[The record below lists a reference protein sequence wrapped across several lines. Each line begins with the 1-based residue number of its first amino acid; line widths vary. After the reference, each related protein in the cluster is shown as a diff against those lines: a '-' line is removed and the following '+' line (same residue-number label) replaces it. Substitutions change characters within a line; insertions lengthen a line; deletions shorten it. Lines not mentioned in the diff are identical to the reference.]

1 MDSHFFL
8 AQSINLNLDLFK
20 FRPEGAS
27 FSNQYVAAAIIG
39 VLLLGAAVGV
49 YFLLRRRR
57 EYSDLSMQREEARLR
72 LLMSEL
78 NLGDTEN
85 ELLIT
90 LAGDDHPSN
99 LVPLIEFRSEFE
111 NALTAFRSENP
122 SHPSIKRMSQLR
134 QRLEFGFG
142 NIRNPFTDTRM
153 LAPGMKMRCRI
164 RTPKRDIDF
173 LTTMLGLNENNF
185 IIRPPIAKGK
195 PVEMARFNELHFRV
209 SRENDAEYEFIS
221 RVSGQL
227 PEGNRAVVMEH
238 TKDISRMLFR
248 NAERVETTIPVQ
260 LYVIR
265 QEFTSDR
272 AVAHLKAMD
281 SQYVFEGEI
290 IDLSIGGALVRS
302 KNQETRL
309 NDGDVVVFQL
319 PASQIKDDL
328 VSQVVGIFEGE
339 GGNPHM
345 HMQFLGLKELNR
357 LKLSKYLEILR
368 ENTVTSSEY
377 SEPTASGAS

>member
-1 MDSHFFL
+1 MDFYLFL
-8 AQSINLNLDLFK
+8 AQSINLELDLFK

-27 FSNQYVAAAIIG
+27 FSNQYVAAAVIG
-39 VLLLGAAVGV
+39 VLLLGAGVGV
-49 YFLLRRRR
+49 YFILRRRR
-57 EYSDLSMQREEARLR
+57 EYSDLSLQREEARLR

-78 NLGDTEN
+78 NLGDSEHQ
-85 ELLIT
+85 LLIA
-90 LAGDDHPSN
+90 LAGDEHPSK

-111 NALTAFRSENP
+111 DALTTFHTENP
-122 SHPSIKRMSQLR
+122 SHPAIKRMSQLR
-134 QRLEFGFG
+134 QRLEYGFG

-164 RTPKRDIDF
+164 ETPKRNIDF
-173 LTTMLGLNENNF
+173 LTTLLGLNESNF

-195 PVEMARFNELHFRV
+195 PVDMARFHELHFRV

-227 PEGNRAVVMEH
+227 PEGNRAIVMEH

-248 NAERVETTIPVQ
+248 NAERVEISISMQ

-265 QEFTSDR
+265 QEYTSDR

-281 SQYVFEGEI
+281 SQYVFEGEFL
-290 IDLSIGGALVRS
+290 DLSIGGALVRA
-302 KNQETRL
+302 KEQENRL
-309 NDGDVVVFQL
+309 NDGDVIVFQL
-319 PASQIKDDL
+319 PDSQIKDDL

-339 GGNPHM
+339 GGSTHM
-345 HMQFLGLKELNR
+345 HLQFLGMKELNR
-357 LKLSKYLEILR
+357 LKLSKYLETLK
-368 ENTVTSSEY
+368 ENAVTSVEY
-377 SEPTASGAS
+377 GESTAPGAS

>member
-1 MDSHFFL
+1 MDSYLFL
-8 AQSINLNLDLFK
+8 AQSTNLALDLFK

-27 FSNQYVAAAIIG
+27 FSNQYVAAAFIG

-57 EYSDLSMQREEARLR
+57 EYSDLSLQREEARLR
-72 LLMSEL
+72 LMMSEL
-78 NLGDTEN
+78 NLGDSEH
-85 ELLIT
+85 ELLIA
-90 LAGDDHPSN
+90 LAGDDHPSR

-111 NALTAFRSENP
+111 NALTEFRSENP
-122 SHPSIKRMSQLR
+122 SHPTIKRMSQLR
-134 QRLEFGFG
+134 QRLEFGFR

-173 LTTMLGLNENNF
+173 LTSLLGLNENNF

-195 PVEMARFNELHFRV
+195 PVEMARFHELHFRI

-290 IDLSIGGALVRS
+290 KDLSIGGALVRA
-302 KNQETRL
+302 KKQETRL

-319 PASQIKDDL
+319 PESQIKDDL

-339 GGNPHM
+339 GGSPHM
-345 HMQFLGLKELNR
+345 HMQFLGMKELNR

-368 ENTVTSSEY
+368 ENAVTSSEY
-377 SEPTASGAS
+377 GEPTAPGAS